1 MGGCNI
7 VAMLN
12 MADMVC
18 LVRRKCGVHKKCWV
32 CMFMFELS
40 YILVVLIWIVFDVEN
55 CEVSSAKYLFHTIL
69 HLVPFCQLCIL
80 LTLYMNRPS
89 ECREYVVCIVGKM

>member
-1 MGGCNI
+1 
-7 VAMLN
+7 MLN

-18 LVRRKCGVHKKCWV
+18 LVRRKCGVHMKCWV

-55 CEVSSAKYLFHTIL
+55 CEVSSGEYLFHTIL
-69 HLVPFCQLCIL
+69 HLVPFASYAYYL
-80 LTLYMNRPS
+80 LST
-89 ECREYVVCIVGKM
+89 